1 MTVRSQILE
10 VRNLVQHFRISDSYT
25 ACAVNGI
32 SFSIFQNEVLGLV
45 GESGCG
51 KSTVARSISGIYTP
65 TKGEIFYEG
74 TLVSGKG
81 ASHAQRERMQREVQ
95 MVFQDSAA
103 SLNPRMTVEKI
114 LLEPLRI
121 QKQLNDPQLVKARNL
136 EMLSLVGMPD
146 SCLFKRP
153 GELSGGQR
161 QRIAIARSLML
172 YPKLLIADEPVASLD
187 VSIQAQIINLLIHC
201 KEDHHFSML
210 FIAHDLSLV
219 RFISDRVAVMLK
231 GKVVEIAPTEELF
244 TNPLHPYTQSLLSAV
259 HVPDPVLEQSR
270 KRIDYDRTLPLGDTM
285 QEYGKEHFVL
295 EPK

>member
-1 MTVRSQILE
+1 MAECSRILE
-10 VRNLVQHFRISDSYT
+10 VRDLVQHFHISDAYT
-25 ACAVNGI
+25 AYAVNGI

-51 KSTVARSISGIYTP
+51 KSTVARSVSGIYTP
-65 TKGEIFYEG
+65 TEGEIFYEG

-81 ASHAQRERMQREVQ
+81 ASKLQRERMRREVQ

-121 QKQLNDPQLVKARNL
+121 QRQLGDPQAVSASVR
-136 EMLSLVGMPD
+136 EMLALVGMPN
-146 SCLFKRP
+146 SCLSKRP

-161 QRIAIARSLML
+161 QRISIARSLML
-172 YPKLLIADEPVASLD
+172 HPKLLIADEPVASLD
-187 VSIQAQIINLLIHC
+187 VSIQAQIINLLLHC
-201 KEDHHFSML
+201 KEDHHFTML

-231 GKVVEIAPTEELF
+231 GKLVEIAPTEALF
-244 TNPLHPYTQSLLSAV
+244 TNPLHPYTKSLLSAI
-259 HVPDPVLEQSR
+259 HVPDPIYERR
-270 KRIDYDRTLPLGDTM
+270 KKLIDYDRSLPLGSTM
-285 QEYGKEHFVL
+285 VNYGDSHFVL
-295 EPK
+295 E